1 MSKTV
6 LVAKVGGPEVMKLVE
21 QDPGR
26 PGPGQMRLRQTAI
39 GVNFGDIQKRR
50 GTAPPHAMAEIKF
63 PFTPGLEAAGVV
75 EEVGPDVSDFQVG
88 DRVAY
93 AVPSMLGGYAEVR
106 LFQAQLAIKLPDEVE
121 DIDAA
126 ALLYKGIAAHG
137 MLRSCFKVGPG
148 HTLLLHAAAGGVGS
162 VVTRWA
168 KHLGAKVVGTVSSQD
183 KVARARENG
192 CDHVI
197 VMRGVNFVQEVLKVT
212 NGVGVDVVYD
222 SVGSDVFLKS
232 FECLRKYGTMVSFG
246 QSSGILEPLDPVML
260 QHKGHYLTKFS
271 GSTYN
276 ADIAEYRAR
285 AAKVLRTIADGVLPC
300 GHHSVYKLQDA
311 VAAHRDFEDRR
322 TTGSIVMIP

>member
-1 MSKTV
+1 MSKIV
-6 LVAKVGGPEVMKLVE
+6 LVTEVGGPEVMKLIE

-26 PGPGQMRLRQTAI
+26 PGPGQIRLRQTAI
-39 GVNFGDIQKRR
+39 GVNFGDIHKRR

-75 EEVGPDVSDFQVG
+75 EEVGPGVSEFKIG

-106 LFQAQLAIKLPDEVE
+106 LFQAQRAIRLPNEVE

-126 ALLYKGIAAHG
+126 ALLYKGITAQG

-148 HTLLLHAAAGGVGS
+148 HTLLLHAAAGGVGT

-168 KHLGAKVVGTVSSQD
+168 KHLGARVVGTVSSQD

-197 VMRGVNFVQEVLKVT
+197 VMRGLNFVQDVLKVT
-212 NGVGVDVVYD
+212 NGLGVDVVYD

-246 QSSGILEPLDPVML
+246 QSSGILEPLDPVLL

-285 AAKVLRTIADGVLPC
+285 AAEVLGVIADGVLPR
-300 GHHSVYKLQDA
+300 GHHSVYRLQDA
-311 VAAHRDFEDRR
+311 VAAHRDFENRK
-322 TTGSIVMIP
+322 TTGSIVMVP